1 VSTEQADI
9 DAHVGAQAVVIIRV
23 GRVFPNCGRYIHR
36 GDEVSKFVPRPDH
49 EPPIPDWKRLE
60 VLRPMLP
67 VRDQEALARDDG
79 TTDGNTDGSDGS
91 NG

>member
-1 VSTEQADI
+1 
-9 DAHVGAQAVVIIRV
+9 
-23 GRVFPNCGRYIHR
+23 
-36 GDEVSKFVPRPDH
+36 
-49 EPPIPDWKRLE
+49 
-60 VLRPMLP
+60 MLP